1 MLASDV
7 RARIASARRL
17 VIKVGSSSLT
27 TREGGLDQDRL
38 SALAQAIVTKR
49 QQGVQVVLVS
59 SGAIASGLA
68 PLGLQSRPRDLATA
82 QAAASVGQGLL
93 VAQWTAA
100 FSAANIA
107 VGQVLL
113 TAEDVIRRSHYRN
126 AQRTLERLLELG
138 VIPVV
143 NENDTVAT
151 EEIRFG
157 DNDRLAALVGHLVH
171 ADAVILL
178 SDIDGLYTAPPS
190 NANAQLIPVVSDISE
205 LTSVEVGGTGAAGVG
220 LGGMQTKVEA
230 ARIATQAGIPAVVAL
245 AANAPQVLAGE
256 QTGTVF
262 LPTAKPLR
270 ARLLWLAHASEP
282 RGVITVDDGAI
293 DALVQRRLSLLPAGI
308 TAVSGDFMSGDAV
321 DVQSG
326 TGTVVAR
333 GIVNFDSSEIPSLMG
348 RKTSDLVAEKGVA
361 YEREV
366 IHRDDLVLLHEF

>member
-7 RARIASARRL
+7 RAKIASARRL
-17 VIKVGSSSLT
+17 VVKVGSSSLT
-27 TREGGLDQDRL
+27 TRQGGLDQQRLHGLAKVLIDRRL
-38 SALAQAIVTKR
+38 
-49 QQGVQVVLVS
+49 QGGSIVLVS

-68 PLGLQSRPRDLATA
+68 PLGLKHRPNDLATA

-93 VAQWTAA
+93 VAQWTHA
-100 FSAANIA
+100 FAAANIT

-138 VIPVV
+138 VVPVV

-178 SDIDGLYTAPPS
+178 SDIDGLYTAPPGNPDARLIDVVADASQLS
-190 NANAQLIPVVSDISE
+190 NIKI
-205 LTSVEVGGTGAAGVG
+205 GGTGAAGVG

-230 ARIATQAGIPAVVAL
+230 ARIATEAGIPCVVAS
-245 AANAPQVLAGE
+245 AAQAAQAISGE
-256 QTGTVF
+256 EVGTVF
-262 LPTAKPLR
+262 LPTGKPLR
-270 ARLLWLAHASEP
+270 GRLLWLAHASEP
-282 RGVITVDDGAI
+282 RGTLHLDAGAVDA
-293 DALVQRRLSLLPAGI
+293 VVNRRLSLLPAGI
-308 TAVSGDFMSGDAV
+308 TAVSGDFVSGDAV
-321 DVQSG
+321 DVHSPEG
-326 TGTVVAR
+326 VAVAR
-333 GIVNFDSSEIPSLMG
+333 GIVNFDSVELPEIIG
-348 RKTSDLVAEKGVA
+348 RKTADIVAERGAA

-366 IHRDDLVLLHEF
+366 IHRDDVVVLS